1 MAQNTEVLVKTVL
14 RYRTRQIA
22 NSYSK
27 SDYSETL
34 EKFRMTLLR
43 YICDTLKDL
52 RNVLILIALQVNLL
66 FWQAVHSVV
75 KRDEFPVSER
85 IALQLGGL
93 QAQVQL
99 GEYVE
104 GRGMDKYENVD
115 SYLCSRVR
123 KGGQTAR
130 TNMDWAVKIAEAH
143 RMYGSSKSDLIAKV
157 WYLSVVMQV
166 CRLCV

>member
-1 MAQNTEVLVKTVL
+1 M
-14 RYRTRQIA
+14 
-22 NSYSK
+22 
-27 SDYSETL
+27 
-34 EKFRMTLLR
+34 
-43 YICDTLKDL
+43 
-52 RNVLILIALQVNLL
+52 
-66 FWQAVHSVV
+66 V

-166 CRLCV
+166 CRHIPSSQKSQDSKQILFFIVCAIFLFYSNRNVF